1 MALSDKKALIIAT
14 SYGVERDE
22 LLVPRDHLR
31 DEGVAVTVA
40 TVDGDDVQ
48 TLVGDK
54 DPGSTVAADAAI
66 ADVDPADFDVLVVP
80 GGTLN
85 ADTLRTDAT
94 AQSVVRGFA
103 EAGKPVAAICH
114 GPWLIVETG
123 LLVGKTLTS
132 YPSLRTDVNNA
143 GGNWV
148 DEAVVSDD
156 TNGFTLITSRTP
168 DDLPDFTGAIDA
180 QLA

>member
-66 ADVDPADFDVLVVP
+66 ADIDPADFDVLVVP

-94 AQSVVRGFA
+94 AQSVVRSFA
-103 EAGKPVAAICH
+103 DAGKPVAAICH

-132 YPSLRTDVNNA
+132 YSSLRTDVNNA

-148 DEAVVSDD
+148 DESVVSDD

-168 DDLPDFTGAIDA
+168 DDLSEFTAAIDA

>member
-31 DEGVAVTVA
+31 EEGVAVTVA

-66 ADVDPADFDVLVVP
+66 ADVDPADYDVLVVP

-85 ADTLRTDAT
+85 ADTLRTDAR
-94 AQSVVRGFA
+94 AQSVVRSFA
-103 EAGKPVAAICH
+103 DAGKPVAAICH

-132 YPSLRTDVNNA
+132 YSSLRTDVNNA

-168 DDLPDFTGAIDA
+168 DDLSDFTGAIDA

>member
-66 ADVDPADFDVLVVP
+66 ADGDVDYEL
-80 GGTLN
+80 T
-85 ADTLRTDAT
+85 
-94 AQSVVRGFA
+94 VRGRDAGRCVDNLGRQIDRLFGMRRISNDIIQS
-103 EAGKPVAAICH
+103 EAA
-114 GPWLIVETG
+114 
-123 LLVGKTLTS
+123 
-132 YPSLRTDVNNA
+132 
-143 GGNWV
+143 
-148 DEAVVSDD
+148 
-156 TNGFTLITSRTP
+156 
-168 DDLPDFTGAIDA
+168 
-180 QLA
+180 